1 MSIDGRH
8 FFGGTHI
15 LRQTQI
21 TCFIV
26 LFLTQKPAGVI
37 GGLVEA
43 TRSDKDHVAQ
53 LHQLHSAATAEKWAV
68 VDRLTSEAQMIRLT
82 K

>member
-1 MSIDGRH
+1 ME
-8 FFGGTHI
+8 HI
-15 LRQTQI
+15 FSGAPTFSDKPRSRVL
-21 TCFIV
+21 

-43 TRSDKDHVAQ
+43 TRSDKDHVAE
-53 LHQLHSAATAEKWAV
+53 LHQLHSAATAEKWAA

>member
-1 MSIDGRH
+1 MASMTLPELSVEDLDAPNPWSV
-8 FFGGTHI
+8 TV
-15 LRQTQI
+15 LEYRQT
-21 TCFIV
+21 
-26 LFLTQKPAGVI
+26 ARGVI

-43 TRSDKDHVAQ
+43 TRSDKD
-53 LHQLHSAATAEKWAV
+53 QLHSAAAEKWAV

>member
-1 MSIDGRH
+1 MIMMSIDGTH

-21 TCFIV
+21 TC
-26 LFLTQKPAGVI
+26 LTFLTQKPAGVI

-43 TRSDKDHVAQ
+43 TRSDKD
-53 LHQLHSAATAEKWAV
+53 QLHSAAAEKWAV

>member
-1 MSIDGRH
+1 ME
-8 FFGGTHI
+8 HI
-15 LRQTQI
+15 FSGAPTFSDKPRSL
-21 TCFIV
+21 V
-26 LFLTQKPAGVI
+26 LLFLTQKPAGVI

-43 TRSDKDHVAQ
+43 TRSDKDHVAE

-68 VDRLTSEAQMIRLT
+68 VDRPTSEAQMIRLT

>member
-1 MSIDGRH
+1 ME
-8 FFGGTHI
+8 HI
-15 LRQTQI
+15 FSGAPTFSDKPRSL
-21 TCFIV
+21 V
-26 LFLTQKPAGVI
+26 WLFLTQKPAGVI

-43 TRSDKDHVAQ
+43 TRSDKD
-53 LHQLHSAATAEKWAV
+53 QLHSAAAEKWAV